1 LRASTIRRPRTKAWT
16 LLLSTAALLCL
27 LLSTNA
33 RAQQTNPVD
42 RKVTNP
48 ITDTPSV
55 NPLSQDQPPLRPRRR
70 TTPRPTASPAPGG
83 APAELQPT
91 DELDVRAERSDVT
104 GPEDARVVVYEGN
117 VDARV
122 GIYRLQADKVT
133 VYEAKNLVVAEGNV
147 VFDQGEFQRITGS
160 RAEWNYQTKTGSFDN
175 STGFSNQTDDGTI
188 IYFTA
193 DRVDKIAGNKVVVI
207 NGEVTACGDDEV
219 PKWSFKAVRATI
231 TLADRVR
238 IRRPKF
244 LIKGVPVGWLPYA
257 SISIKPRDRA
267 SGFLTPTFSG
277 SGKKGM
283 RLTTGY
289 YQTLGRSADI
299 TFRNDIFTGR
309 GLGFGADLRT
319 RANSRSYLN
328 LGFYAVKD
336 RIFGAEAGPQ
346 DPDQGGS
353 SFYVD
358 GVHYFPNGFL
368 AAADINI
375 TSNLAFRQI
384 FSDSIQQAISPEERS
399 QVFVNKNFGDYS
411 FNFLARTQV
420 TSIPTVRIRTRAL
433 PGVSFDKRPSPLA
446 NIARKVPLY
455 FSLETSIEG
464 VSRKETVEDLATFLA
479 EGNRNAIITPSIVQR
494 LDVQPKFSVPFDVGG
509 WGLTA
514 TARLRGTYYSNS
526 LEPPTRL
533 VLARDVVR
541 GYGEFSLD
549 VRPPALARNFRREGS
564 FWFRHVVEPYLTYR
578 RIAGISNFE
587 RIIRFDATDAVA
599 DTNEVEYGVVN
610 RFFSRRSTES
620 VSGSTVVARD
630 IFGRPVAGGVR
641 ERDERAAEEQRAQEG
656 EQEEEGEAARARSPL
671 TQQPYEFLSVTLRQ
685 KYFFDPT
692 FGGALVPGR
701 RNQFYPLHTFSGFT
715 YGGVPRR
722 FSPLNVEARLRRPVR
737 ADSELFADVR
747 TDIDTLGAGGGVR
760 DLAVSFGL
768 RRRAAVLRAI
778 EAFQTFY
785 YTRAVTL
792 APSLRQFSDSR
803 GNEPGTL
810 QGSQWSPSVFLGD
823 RERGLYGGAS
833 FFFDFQNRPGQG
845 SSSLVSSVVTLGY
858 TWDCCAVTTQNYTF
872 NVGLRQENRVV
883 FSFRLNGIGTFG
895 TEQIGQHF
903 R

>member
-1 LRASTIRRPRTKAWT
+1 MRATPFRRPRCQAWT
-16 LLLSTAALLCL
+16 LVASAALIL
-27 LLSTNA
+27 LFSAAA

-70 TTPRPTASPAPGG
+70 TTRPPQQPG
-83 APAELQPT
+83 AQTPAEQPL

-160 RAEWNYQTKTGSFDN
+160 RAQWDYRTKTGSFEN
-175 STGFSNQTDDGTI
+175 STGFSNQTDDGTV

-193 DRVDKIAGNKVVVI
+193 DRVEKVSGTKIVVT

-219 PKWSFKAVRATI
+219 PKWSFRAVRATI
-231 TLADRVR
+231 TLNDRVR

-244 LIKGVPVGWLPYA
+244 LVKGVPVGFLPYA
-257 SISIKPRDRA
+257 SISLKPRDRA

-277 SGKKGM
+277 SGKKGF
-283 RLTTGY
+283 RLTNGY

-336 RIFGAEAGPQ
+336 RIFGAKADDQ
-346 DPDQGGS
+346 NPDQGGS
-353 SFYVD
+353 SFYID

-368 AAADINI
+368 AAADVNI
-375 TSNLAFRQI
+375 TSNLAFRQV

-420 TSIPTVRIRTRAL
+420 TSIPTVRVRTRSL
-433 PGVSFDKRPSPLA
+433 PSVSFDKRPSPLA
-446 NIARKVPLY
+446 TLAEKLPLY
-455 FSLETSIEG
+455 FSLETSMEG

-479 EGNRNAIITPSIVQR
+479 EGNQNPIITPSIVQR
-494 LDVQPKFSVPFDVGG
+494 LDVHPKFSVPFDVSG
-509 WGLTA
+509 WGITA

-526 LEPPTRL
+526 LEAPTRL
-533 VLARDVVR
+533 VLSRDVVR
-541 GYGEFSLD
+541 GYAEFNLD

-578 RIAGISNFE
+578 RIGGVSNFH
-587 RIIRFDATDAVA
+587 RIIRFDSLDAIA
-599 DTNEVEYGVVN
+599 DTNEIEYGVTN

-620 VSGSTVVARD
+620 VSGRVQERD
-630 IFGRPVAGGVR
+630 VFGRPILDPRAER
-641 ERDERAAEEQRAQEG
+641 EARRREEERRRAQAQED
-656 EQEEEGEAARARSPL
+656 EEEGVRPSPL
-671 TQQPYEFLSVTLRQ
+671 TQQPYEFLSITLRQ

-701 RNQFYPLHTFSGFT
+701 RNQFYPLNTFSGFT

-722 FSPLNVEARLRRPVR
+722 FSPLNIEARLRRPTR

-747 TDIDTLGAGGGVR
+747 TDIDTLGEGGGLR

-792 APSLRQFSDSR
+792 APSLRQFSDRR

-810 QGSQWSPSVFLGD
+810 QGSQWSPSVFVGD
-823 RERGLYGGAS
+823 RERGLFGGAS

-895 TEQIGQHF
+895 TEQIGQHL